1 MRAGQTQMNR
11 HCGCPKTPFKTKPY
25 HGTER
30 MEDLSTQLVAL
41 LQIIII
47 DVVLAGDNA
56 IVVGLAAS
64 RVHPDIRARV
74 IFWGIAAAV
83 VLRIIFA
90 AVTTQLLAI
99 VGLTFAGGILL
110 LWVCWKMYR
119 EIRSGAIEHEAEGK
133 PHAVGAAVS
142 PEVARP
148 MSFWGAVIQILV
160 ADVSMS
166 LDNVLA
172 VAGAAKGHLWVLV
185 VGLLL
190 SIVLMA
196 IAASFIA
203 KLLARYHWIT
213 WIGLS
218 IILFV
223 AVDMIW
229 RGSVELQH
237 WVAANGGPAAVADM
251 VQRIF

>member
-1 MRAGQTQMNR
+1 
-11 HCGCPKTPFKTKPY
+11 
-25 HGTER
+25 

-41 LQIIII
+41 LQIMVI

-64 RVHPDIRARV
+64 RVQPELRARV
-74 IFWGIAAAV
+74 IFWGLAGAV
-83 VLRIIFA
+83 ALRIIFA
-90 AVTTQLLAI
+90 AITAQLLAI

-119 EIRSGAIEHEAEGK
+119 EIRSGSVAHQEEGR

-142 PEVARP
+142 PADAIRP
-148 MSFWGAVIQILV
+148 MSFWSAIIQILI

-185 VGLLL
+185 VGLIL

-196 IAASFIA
+196 IAATYIA

-213 WIGLS
+213 WIGLA

-223 AVDMIW
+223 GLDMVW
-229 RGSVELQH
+229 RGSSELQAYF
-237 WVAANGGPAAVADM
+237 AANGGVSATFA
-251 VQRIF
+251 QLTQWLF

>member
-1 MRAGQTQMNR
+1 
-11 HCGCPKTPFKTKPY
+11 
-25 HGTER
+25 

-41 LQIIII
+41 LQIIVI

-64 RVHPDIRARV
+64 RVRPEVRAKV
-74 IFWGIAAAV
+74 IFWGLAGAV
-83 VLRIIFA
+83 ALRILFA

-119 EIRSGAIEHEAEGK
+119 EIRSGALGESDSQ
-133 PHAVGAAVS
+133 PHALGADVAPATHMSTGAAI
-142 PEVARP
+142 
-148 MSFWGAVIQILV
+148 MQILI

-172 VAGAAKGHLWVLV
+172 VAGAAKGHIWILI

-196 IAASFIA
+196 IAATFIA
-203 KLLARYHWIT
+203 RLLGRYHWIT
-213 WIGLS
+213 WVGLA

-229 RGSVELQH
+229 RGSAELQAF
-237 WVAANGGPAAVADM
+237 VAAQGGLASFADI
-251 VQRIF
+251 VGRWF

>member
-1 MRAGQTQMNR
+1 
-11 HCGCPKTPFKTKPY
+11 
-25 HGTER
+25 
-30 MEDLSTQLVAL
+30 MEDLYPQLIAL
-41 LQIIII
+41 LQITLI

-64 RVHPDIRARV
+64 RVAPELRAKV
-74 IFWGIAAAV
+74 IFWGLAGAV
-83 VLRIIFA
+83 LLRIFFA
-90 AVTTQLLAI
+90 AITAQLLAI
-99 VGLTFAGGILL
+99 IGLTFAGGLLL

-119 EIRSGAIEHEAEGK
+119 EIRTGSMAHETETR
-133 PHAVGAAVS
+133 PQSVGAAAA
-142 PEVARP
+142 PEIARP
-148 MSFWGAVIQILV
+148 MSFWSAILQILI

-172 VAGAAKGHLWVLV
+172 VAGAAKGHTWVLI

-196 IAASFIA
+196 VAANVIA

-213 WIGLS
+213 WIGLA

-223 AVDMIW
+223 AVDMIY
-229 RGSVELQH
+229 RGAIELQGY
-237 WVAANGGPAAVADM
+237 VAANGGLASLSDIVT
-251 VQRIF
+251 RLF

>member
-1 MRAGQTQMNR
+1 
-11 HCGCPKTPFKTKPY
+11 
-25 HGTER
+25 
-30 MEDLSTQLVAL
+30 MEDFSTQLAAL
-41 LQIIII
+41 LQIVVI
-47 DVVLAGDNA
+47 DIVLAGDNA

-64 RVHPDIRARV
+64 RVRPELRAKV
-74 IFWGIAAAV
+74 IFWGIAGAV
-83 VLRIIFA
+83 VLRILFA
-90 AVTTQLLAI
+90 AITTELLAI

-119 EIRSGAIEHEAEGK
+119 EIRSGSIHHSGEGK
-133 PHAVGAAVS
+133 PHAVGAAVA
-142 PEVARP
+142 PDAPTP
-148 MSFWGAVIQILV
+148 MSFWTAVVQILI

-172 VAGAAKGHLWVLV
+172 VAGAAKGHIWILA

-190 SIVLMA
+190 SIALMA
-196 IAASFIA
+196 IAASLIA
-203 KLLARYHWIT
+203 RLLARYHWIT
-213 WIGLS
+213 WIGLA

-237 WVAANGGPAAVADM
+237 FVAAQGGPATFAELI
-251 VQRIF
+251 QRVF